1 MAIEPFFFF
10 FFGSVN
16 CNIIRLHG
24 NIATSLNYN
33 GKNSKGDHN
42 NNNNKWNCIHKSGAC
57 HA

>member
-1 MAIEPFFFF
+1 MLT
-10 FFGSVN
+10 
-16 CNIIRLHG
+16 CNMIRSHE

-42 NNNNKWNCIHKSGAC
+42 NNKWNYIHKSGAC

>member
-1 MAIEPFFFF
+1 MLT
-10 FFGSVN
+10 
-16 CNIIRLHG
+16 CNMIRSHE

-42 NNNNKWNCIHKSGAC
+42 NNNNNKWNYIHKSGAR